1 MTQIARLA
9 VRDADADRH
18 AVAMGL
24 LASYGITA
32 SLHAAGSAFGTDTPG
47 TAWLTF
53 ERSCVPVL
61 ALLSPAWSSD
71 ALGGLASI
79 AEASALRQTLA
90 ALGLAVADR
99 QPAQTIEGYVWDGT
113 FHAAV
118 MTAGPARLAPLV
130 AAAQRVCTLLGVSR
144 SYLRVEADAAADAII
159 DASPVPGDAAA
170 IGRARLA
177 GFCPVWTAWCLSVGR
192 RPLVP
197 IPAVGHLQQALAS

>member
-1 MTQIARLA
+1 MIKTARVA

-18 AVAMGL
+18 TMSMGL
-24 LASYGITA
+24 LASYGIAA
-32 SLHAAGSAFGTDTPG
+32 SLHAAGSAFGADTHG
-47 TAWLTF
+47 TVWLTF

-71 ALGGLASI
+71 ALGGLANI
-79 AEASALRQTLA
+79 ADTATLRDTLA

-99 QPAQTIEGYVWDGT
+99 RPAQTVEGYVWDGT
-113 FHAAV
+113 FRAAV
-118 MTAGPARLAPLV
+118 TTADPARLAPLA
-130 AAAQRVCTLLGVSR
+130 AAAQRICTSLGVSR
-144 SYLRVEADAAADAII
+144 SYLRVEADVAADAII

-177 GFCPVWTAWCLSVGR
+177 GFCPVWTAWCLVVGR

-197 IPAVGHLQQALAS
+197 IPAVDHLQQALAS